1 MQERISYSEFY
12 KAQPVL
18 AKSLIAIG
26 EAVLASGLEVS
37 LYHLVKL
44 RASQINGCAFCQH
57 MHSNEAS
64 KDGESQTR
72 LDVLPAWHE
81 VPFFNNRERAA
92 LGWTEALT
100 QIAGKG
106 VSDEEFAKVSA
117 EFTQTEIV
125 NLTALIVSINS
136 WNRIAVG
143 VRFTPKQ
150 DQVA

>member
-1 MQERISYSEFY
+1 MQERIPYADVY

-26 EAVLASGLEVS
+26 EAVVTSGLEIS

-57 MHSNEAS
+57 MHVNEAR

-72 LDVLPAWHE
+72 MDVLTAWRE
-81 VPFFNNRERAA
+81 VPIFSNRERAA
-92 LGWTEALT
+92 LSWTEALT

-117 EFTQTEIV
+117 EFTQAEIV
-125 NLTALIVSINS
+125 NLTAVIVAINS

-143 VRFTPKQ
+143 LNFIPKL
-150 DQVA
+150 D

>member
-1 MQERISYSEFY
+1 MQERIPSSNVY
-12 KAQPVL
+12 KAQPIL
-18 AKSLIAIG
+18 AKSLIDIG
-26 EAVLASGLEVS
+26 EAALASGLEIS

-57 MHSNEAS
+57 MHVNEARH
-64 KDGESQTR
+64 DGETQTR
-72 LDVLPAWHE
+72 LDVLAAWRE
-81 VPFFNNRERAA
+81 VPIFTNRERAA

-106 VSDEEFAKVSA
+106 VSDDEFAKVSA

-125 NLTALIVSINS
+125 NLTAVIVAINS

-143 VRFTPKQ
+143 LGFIPKL
-150 DQVA
+150 D

>member
-1 MQERISYSEFY
+1 MQERIPYADVY

-26 EAVLASGLEVS
+26 EAVVTSGLEIS

-57 MHSNEAS
+57 MHVNEAR
-64 KDGESQTR
+64 KDDESQTR
-72 LDVLPAWHE
+72 LDVLAAWRE
-81 VPFFNNRERAA
+81 VPIFTSRERAA
-92 LGWTEALT
+92 LSWTEALT

-117 EFTQTEIV
+117 EFTQAEIV
-125 NLTALIVSINS
+125 NLTAVIVAINS

-143 VRFTPKQ
+143 LNFIPKL
-150 DQVA
+150 D